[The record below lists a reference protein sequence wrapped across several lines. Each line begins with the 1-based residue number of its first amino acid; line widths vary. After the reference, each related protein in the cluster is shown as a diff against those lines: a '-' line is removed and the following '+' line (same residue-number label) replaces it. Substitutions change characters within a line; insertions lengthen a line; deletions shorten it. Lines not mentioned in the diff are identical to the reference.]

1 MVQDDST
8 GDDRAAP
15 ASAASPGLTWETPR
29 QALGLF
35 FRGATLRTGCGVA
48 LFVGTVL
55 SLVNQGETIVNGDA
69 TAVAWLRVGVNYLV
83 PFLVSSYGF
92 LAARRRPVPS

>member
-1 MVQDDST
+1 MVQDDFT
-8 GDDRAAP
+8 GEDRGDPTSFAP
-15 ASAASPGLTWETPR
+15 PPLTWETST

-35 FRGATLRTGCGVA
+35 LRGATLRTGCGVA

-55 SLVNQGETIVNGDA
+55 SLVNQGETIANGDA
-69 TAVAWLRVGVNYLV
+69 TAVTWLRVAVNYLV